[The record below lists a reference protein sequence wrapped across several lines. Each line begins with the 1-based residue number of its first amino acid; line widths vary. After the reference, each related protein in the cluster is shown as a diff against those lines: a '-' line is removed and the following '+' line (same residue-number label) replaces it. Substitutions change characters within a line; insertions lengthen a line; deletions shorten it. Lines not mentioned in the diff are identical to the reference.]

1 VGDHP
6 RDGGAL
12 TVRGGGRAD
21 AAYVVALGAIAFAP
35 FGDYAPVMREFLAS
49 PEVVSFI
56 AETSGEPVGFALL
69 DRVPGSDGL
78 ADLVAIA
85 VDARHRRAGIGR
97 ALLTRVIAACAEEPK
112 ASLLVLTV
120 ADGNDGAIALFRSMG
135 FRMIPGSP
143 GRYAG
148 GQPSRRMGRS
158 V

>member
-6 RDGGAL
+6 RSGGAL
-12 TVRGGGRAD
+12 TVRTGGRAD
-21 AAYVVALGAIAFAP
+21 AAFVVALGTIAFAP
-35 FGDYAPVMREFLAS
+35 FGDYAPVMREFLSS
-49 PEVVSFI
+49 PEVVPFI
-56 AETSGEPVGFALL
+56 AEKSGEPVGFALL

-85 VDARHRRAGIGR
+85 VDSRHRRAGIGR
-97 ALLTRVIAACAEEPK
+97 TLLARVIAACGEPPK

-120 ADGNDGAIALFRSMG
+120 ADGNHGAIALFHAMG

-143 GRYAG
+143 GRYAS
-148 GQPSRRMGRS
+148 GQTSRRMARS